1 MVRPDA
7 RSGTL
12 LGLAQFELALVLA
25 LAGSMA
31 VLELPRFLESVER
44 AKASEAFAYLSAV
57 RSAQE
62 RFLWRHVEYTNDL
75 EKLDFRDPIP
85 PFFTAGPLEPGSTG
99 ELRNSWSLTLTR
111 RSRTG
116 YGPYTIVFTDAG
128 FDAARSGIQRL
139 PDINPLGLTVIAK
152 R

>member
-1 MVRPDA
+1 MFRPVV
-7 RSGTL
+7 RSGRRVGFT
-12 LGLAQFELALVLA
+12 QFELALVLA
-25 LAGSMA
+25 LAGVMA
-31 VLELPRFLESVER
+31 VLEVPRFLESVER

-62 RFLWRHVEYTNDL
+62 RYLRRHGEYTSDL

-85 PFFTAGPLEPGSTG
+85 PFFTAGPLQLGSPG

-116 YGPYTIVFTDAG
+116 YGPYTILFTDAG
-128 FDAARSGIQRL
+128 FDADRSGIQRL